1 MRVRRCKEKWG
12 PRRDGPVHK
21 SIPNF
26 RRVNILALPLAAL
39 PGGGVQ
45 YGCIFHLPQ
54 SSHNLQVAIQAATER
69 SRPHKLDFRH
79 SNHDPNLGSRARAC
93 LFNDL
98 SFITNLLAEGLE
110 VAHSSR
116 EKSEN
121 GWAAVKLQHRET
133 RKAQFG
139 RSFFLVAMD
148 ARYK

>member
-1 MRVRRCKEKWG
+1 MAQFIQASLTFGEQTASPCPSPHFQV
-12 PRRDGPVHK
+12 
-21 SIPNF
+21 
-26 RRVNILALPLAAL
+26 
-39 PGGGVQ
+39 GVCNTD
-45 YGCIFHLPQ
+45 CIFHLPQ
-54 SSHNLQVAIQAATER
+54 ASHNLQVAIQAATER

-79 SNHDPNLGSRARAC
+79 SNHDPNLDSRARAC

-139 RSFFLVAMD
+139 RSFFHVAMD
-148 ARYK
+148 AQYK